1 MDFTLIAS
9 FIAVAEE
16 LHFSR
21 AAHRRNVSQP
31 ALSKHIRQLESRLG
45 LPLFDRDR
53 RSVRLTPEGVALV
66 SRAQAVVDGVAAIE
80 ELAGQLRRGTAGR
93 IRVGFTPSA
102 PHHVLPALLRD
113 FRRRCPAIEPEL
125 VEMSSGDQLGS
136 IERGALDVGL
146 LRPPRRAPPNL
157 VCHEVLREPFVA
169 AIPEALALA
178 RRRRISLVA
187 LGRVPLVLVARR
199 AAPDVYDDLLAT
211 FQRAGVNANV
221 RREATQINTALA
233 LVMAGVGVALVP
245 RSASRVRLDG
255 VTFRPITPPLF
266 TAFVVAHLKTT
277 SPLVTAFA
285 GVARAADMDHRQP

>member
-1 MDFTLIAS
+1 MDFPLIAS
-9 FIAVAEE
+9 FVAVAEE

-21 AAHRRNVSQP
+21 AAQRRNISQP
-31 ALSKHIRQLESRLG
+31 ALSKQIRQLESL
-45 LPLFDRDR
+45 LALQLFERDR
-53 RSVRLTPEGVALV
+53 RSVRLTPEGTALL
-66 SRAQAVVDGVAAIE
+66 SRAQAVVAGVAGIE
-80 ELAGQLRRGTAGR
+80 EFAGQLRRGTAGR

-102 PHHVLPALLRD
+102 PHHVLPALLRH
-113 FRRRCPAIEPEL
+113 FRRRYPAIEPEL

-136 IERGALDVGL
+136 IERGALDIGL
-146 LRPPRRAPPNL
+146 LRPPRRPPPTL

-199 AAPDVYDDLLAT
+199 AAPDVYDDLLAA
-211 FQRAGVNANV
+211 FQRAGVHASV
-221 RREATQINTALA
+221 QREATQINTALA

-255 VTFRPITPPLF
+255 VTFRPITQPLF
-266 TAFVVAHLKTT
+266 TAFVVAHLKTS

-285 GVARAADMDHRQP
+285 GVASAADLEDVE